1 MAGDAEVVESDEPEH
16 EVTGSPREVD
26 VTIRS
31 RVAGVEAV
39 IGVEAT
45 SVARGVDVPWVEQK
59 ILKHQHLPTNKLVL
73 VSEHGFS
80 ADAKKLADSYHDSSF
95 RAIRRLEVLQN

>member
-16 EVTGSPREVD
+16 EVTGSPRDVD
-26 VTIRS
+26 
-31 RVAGVEAV
+31 V

-59 ILKHQHLPTNKLVL
+59 ILKHQHLPTNKLML

-80 ADAKKLADSYHDSSF
+80 ADAKKLADSYH
-95 RAIRRLEVLQN
+95 AVVLSPAEIEPGEKS